1 MAVRICISEGLSMKK
16 KRFRHSIN
24 FKISIFI
31 ALTIF
36 ITAIISSWLVKELF
50 TYLINLNLC
59 MDAAGAVSSVME
71 MAGDIESDEE
81 IDKCLKSLMV
91 GDESIC
97 EAGLCTF
104 DDDTNTL
111 TMLRSTKGDESA
123 GTRTLDAY
131 SEMNVFNKKDFL
143 FAYISKKDQEYAI
156 LQPINNYADNDG
168 DDEQYYIYVGKDLEV
183 TTVEIIF
190 LLIVYL
196 LVFFILMIAVR
207 FIIYML
213 IRGIVTRPIKKLA
226 KAAEHFTR
234 SSDKIK
240 DEKFF
245 SGIDIKSGDEIED
258 LALAMQKMEDSL
270 HEYMNN
276 FERVTEEKQRISTE
290 IEIAA
295 QIQANMLPK
304 SVKDE
309 SLPYR
314 ITSFIKPARIVGG
327 DFYDYFR
334 IDDDRVALVIADV
347 SDKGVPASLFM
358 VKSRIIIN
366 NSIMA
371 NPDDLVGAIENANR
385 QLCSSNEDM
394 MFVTVFACIYVISSR
409 KLFYVNAGHENPVVY
424 RAAAG
429 EYSLIKEEH
438 DVFLGIMD
446 DQGFV
451 CREIELSEGDKLFL
465 YTDGVTDVADPD
477 ENLFGEDG
485 IVTTLNRD
493 NALTGEEVF
502 KAVLEDLD
510 AFRKDIPQP
519 DDITMLLLEV

>member
-1 MAVRICISEGLSMKK
+1 MKK

-31 ALTIF
+31 ALTIL
-36 ITAIISSWLVKELF
+36 ITAIISSWLVKRLF

-71 MAGDIESDEE
+71 MAGNIESDEE
-81 IDKCLKSLMV
+81 IDKCLKSLMI
-91 GDESIC
+91 GDESII

-104 DDDTNTL
+104 DDNSDTL
-111 TMLRSTKGDESA
+111 TMIRSSKGDESA
-123 GTRTLDAY
+123 GTRNIDAY
-131 SEMNVFNKKDFL
+131 SEKNIFNQKDFL
-143 FAYISKKDQEYAI
+143 FAYISEKGQEYAI
-156 LQPINNYADNDG
+156 LQPINNYAGHDG
-168 DDEQYYIYVGKDLEV
+168 SDEQYYIYLDKDLEV

-190 LLIVYL
+190 FLAAYL
-196 LVFFILMIAVR
+196 FVFFFLMIAVR
-207 FIIYML
+207 FIISML
-213 IRGIVTRPIKKLA
+213 IRAIVTRPIKKLA
-226 KAAEHFTR
+226 KAAELFTR

-240 DEKFF
+240 DEKYF
-245 SGIDIKSGDEIED
+245 SGINVKSGDEIED
-258 LALAMQKMEDSL
+258 LALAMQKMENSL
-270 HEYMNN
+270 HEYMED

-290 IEIAA
+290 IEVAA

-304 SVKDE
+304 PMKDE
-309 SLPYR
+309 DLAYA
-314 ITSFIKPARIVGG
+314 ITPFIKPARIVGG

-358 VKSRIIIN
+358 VKSRVVIN

-371 NPDDLVGAIENANR
+371 SPDDLVKAMANANL

-394 MFVTVFACIYVISSR
+394 MFVTVFACVYVLSSR
-409 KLFYVNAGHENPVVY
+409 KLFYVNAGHENPIVY
-424 RAAAG
+424 RADSG
-429 EYSLIKEEH
+429 EYSLIEEEH

-451 CREIELSEGDKLFL
+451 CREIELSKGDKLFL

-477 ENLFGEDG
+477 ENLFGEDR
-485 IVTTLNRD
+485 IVKTLNND
-493 NALTGEEVF
+493 TTLTGEAVF
-502 KAVLEDLD
+502 KAVFDDLN
-510 AFRKDIPQP
+510 AFRQDIPQP
-519 DDITMLLLEV
+519 DDITMLLFEV